1 MEGIITM
8 AFPWQLR
15 YEYDRFMDYIG
26 NPEPHITASGIV
38 DLYGYKLGVD
48 YFISQYANGDMSY
61 MLSLTVAREL
71 AFYYYKIGKLDFRYY
86 RKIANLERLWN
97 DPESTKARQAKYEYV
112 KNKKDTLSEEE
123 YNEEVKKLYEY
134 NEILVNH
141 IIAEA
146 ER

>member
-1 MEGIITM
+1 MEGIVVM

-15 YEYDRFMDYIG
+15 YEYSMFMDYVG
-26 NPEPHITASGIV
+26 NPEPDKPASSIV

-97 DPESTKARQAKYEYV
+97 DPESTKSRQAKYEYV